1 MNMRGGGRYTRRGSE
16 RRKKESVRLAANR
29 YGTVTAPSG
38 LTVMKH
44 KCYSRLCN
52 SCLNYLDKLLSQY
65 KRATNHRTT
74 TLFPPTP
81 ANLTPFLP
89 SVIRICVISLPRHNF
104 PPVSP
109 WIDDCLV
116 VTTRFPNSILRG
128 CFVFS
133 KGVDEGYPFLV
144 KLLEEFCWKYTCLF
158 DINILLIN

>member
-1 MNMRGGGRYTRRGSE
+1 MNMRGGGRYTRRESE

-81 ANLTPFLP
+81 TNLTPFLP

-116 VTTRFPNSILRG
+116 ITTRQSPVRFFEGASSFQRG
-128 CFVFS
+128 L
-133 KGVDEGYPFLV
+133 YPFLV
-144 KLLEEFCWKYTCLF
+144 KLPEEFCWKYTCLF